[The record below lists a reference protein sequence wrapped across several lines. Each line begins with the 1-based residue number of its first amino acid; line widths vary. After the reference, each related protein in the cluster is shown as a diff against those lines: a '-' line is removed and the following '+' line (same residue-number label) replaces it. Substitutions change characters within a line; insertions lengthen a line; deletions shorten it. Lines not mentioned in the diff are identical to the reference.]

1 MLVAVELVQN
11 GMSIWKAAKEQCV
24 NYKTLSRYVK
34 VNSSGSISDA
44 SFGYSVYHC
53 YPQSFVPLR
62 SSGFMFTLLLIVM
75 ALTTAHDLNKSGQ
88 FLSNEFFPSFLQSS
102 AVQQVLD
109 ELKHGKIH
117 IMKLIACLLEY

>member
-1 MLVAVELVQN
+1 
-11 GMSIWKAAKEQCV
+11 
-24 NYKTLSRYVK
+24 
-34 VNSSGSISDA
+34 
-44 SFGYSVYHC
+44 
-53 YPQSFVPLR
+53 
-62 SSGFMFTLLLIVM
+62 MFTLLLIVM